1 MPAPFFFGMSVSLR
15 VSYITQLDGLSIVA
29 QSLRDVEFVN
39 ESNSVCG

>member
-1 MPAPFFFGMSVSLR
+1 MPAPCFFGMSVSRR
-15 VSYITQLDGLSIVA
+15 VSYITQLDGLSFVA